1 MEKVLSL
8 NLRLK
13 QAIEWLK
20 SNKGMRNLDIAK
32 RMGIAEAS
40 FSRGLKRCEE
50 RVDSNF
56 VIKFYQ
62 ATGEI
67 FSLDWLLN
75 GTGDKFA
82 SEEKPQEQEPQAPG
96 NLDFSTYIN
105 ALLAKTDETIASMKR
120 ELATKD
126 EAMKRELATKD
137 EAMKRE
143 LAAKDEIIQAKD
155 DRIADLEKLADERLH
170 RIAELR
176 RIIDS
181 TGIDIHGFPFPV
193 GTAEGKK
200 KQAKHP

>member
-1 MEKVLSL
+1 MSKSSPMY
-8 NLRLK
+8 LRIK
-13 QAIEWLK
+13 QAVQWLK
-20 SNKGMRNLDIAK
+20 RERNMLQRDIAEK
-32 RMGIAEAS
+32 MGMSEVS
-40 FSRGLKRCEE
+40 FSRGLE
-50 RVDSNF
+50 RVQVKSDEKF

-120 ELATKD
+120 ELAAKD
-126 EAMKRELATKD
+126 ET
-137 EAMKRE
+137 MKRE

>member
-1 MEKVLSL
+1 MSKSSPMY
-8 NLRLK
+8 LRMK
-13 QAIEWLK
+13 QAIQWLK
-20 SNKGMRNLDIAK
+20 RERNMLQRDIAEK
-32 RMGIAEAS
+32 MGMSEVS
-40 FSRGLKRCEE
+40 FSRGLE
-50 RVDSNF
+50 RVQVKNDEKF

-120 ELATKD
+120 ELA
-126 EAMKRELATKD
+126 
-137 EAMKRE
+137 
-143 LAAKDEIIQAKD
+143 AKDEIIQAKD

-181 TGIDIHGFPFPV
+181 SGIDIHGFPFPV